1 MLRLNN
7 LIFLLIFSTYCY
19 SQSDIIDDKYREDQ
33 IYIGIYYNSL
43 KNTPGFYSQTQFSS
57 SINLGFIRDIPLN
70 KNRNFGIGIGMGLST
85 SSYHNN
91 LRFSLIDNQ
100 FAADV
105 ILDSEPFDKNKWT
118 LNELEFPFEIR
129 WRTSTPENYKFWRVY
144 FGVKTSYLLK
154 SKYKF
159 ESIHIRSAIRTKLVP
174 NVTKMAPI
182 STQST
187 IQITPVLQGHVPS
200 AASPGAKLVPW
211 FQLTFRVRCSDLFYV
226 LSALSFRCS
235 CW

>member
-144 FGVKTSYLLK
+144 FGLKTSYIFNSR
-154 SKYKF
+154 SKY
-159 ESIHIRSAIRTKLVP
+159 ESASEKQILGNLPFSKI
-174 NVTKMAPI
+174 
-182 STQST
+182 QS
-187 IQITPVLQGHVPS
+187 G
-200 AASPGAKLVPW
+200 
-211 FQLTFRVRCSDLFYV
+211 LTLNAGNNTWNLGVYYGLIPLFNDEFTSKYQ
-226 LSALSFRCS
+226 SFKNIKQFKVGLIFYIF
-235 CW
+235 

>member
-144 FGVKTSYLLK
+144 FGLKTSYIFNSR
-154 SKYKF
+154 SKY
-159 ESIHIRSAIRTKLVP
+159 ESASEKQILGNLPFSKI
-174 NVTKMAPI
+174 
-182 STQST
+182 QS
-187 IQITPVLQGHVPS
+187 G
-200 AASPGAKLVPW
+200 
-211 FQLTFRVRCSDLFYV
+211 LTLNAGNNTWNLGVYYGLIPLFNDDFTSKHQNFKNIKQFKVGLIFYI
-226 LSALSFRCS
+226 F
-235 CW
+235 